1 MLVPLVCASSVAR
14 ELLCFDFVF
23 ASLPHFAVISHF
35 IACVSIAPHCRLQL
49 RIARDTAEARAETA
63 EGDAAMCRAAQA
75 EAAAARDDALAAA
88 RQLRS
93 RLEVTELA
101 LQRAHADGETRS
113 RAVDDLASQ
122 VRESALRAEAAESA
136 LSIARAER
144 DGATRRAAGMERELT
159 RAQSGNEELRH
170 AAEAA
175 GEARAAAEDRFRVT
189 ADTLAATSAR
199 VEALEHAAEASA
211 ARTASLEAALGDE
224 RGGRVSAETEVARL
238 RDELSRR
245 PPLDVLRSLDIDAL
259 LHKNLQAAAALQS
272 LLQFAQVGGGGA
284 GSGAGAGAVLEGS
297 DTSGNVMPGAS
308 TGSRGS
314 VDEDER

>member
-1 MLVPLVCASSVAR
+1 
-14 ELLCFDFVF
+14 
-23 ASLPHFAVISHF
+23 
-35 IACVSIAPHCRLQL
+35 
-49 RIARDTAEARAETA
+49 
-63 EGDAAMCRAAQA
+63 MCRAAQA

-144 DGATRRAAGMERELT
+144 DGASRRAAGMERELT

-175 GEARAAAEDRFRVT
+175 GEARAAAEDRLRVT

-199 VEALEHAAEASA
+199 VEALEHASESASA
-211 ARTASLEAALGDE
+211 RMASLEAALAEE

-272 LLQFAQVGGGGA
+272 LLQFSQAGGGGGGGA
-284 GSGAGAGAVLEGS
+284 GAGAALEGADS
-297 DTSGNVMPGAS
+297 SGNVGLPGAS
-308 TGSRGS
+308 TGSGGS
-314 VDEDER
+314 VDGDER